1 MANIKKDLLLPLLI
15 ISLNKD
21 KEMKKSV
28 VFIMLIA
35 LFNGVKA
42 QNSAEKIIAGN
53 TGLHIGGYAQ
63 VDFNLPSR
71 DGTIHKNGT
80 LDVHRLV
87 TFFGYNFNEKVS
99 FVSEVE
105 FEHVTEVYVEQA
117 FLDYKIK
124 NNLSVNAGLMLIP
137 MGIQNLYHEP
147 ASFNGVERTNVD
159 KYVVPSTWRE
169 IGIGVSGR
177 SIEHSLT
184 YQGMVVN
191 GFNGYSKN
199 DDGVLSG
206 VFSGNKGLRSGRQ
219 KGAKS
224 YITSPDFAGRV
235 SYYGHPGLNLG
246 LSAYV
251 GDSETKAY
259 DGLDLADETAVAGAD
274 STMVGIK
281 MIGIDA
287 RYNQGALELRG
298 QYIIANLSNT
308 DQYNDITGK
317 DLGSKLSGYYAEV
330 GYNLMD
336 GIIPFIES
344 ETEELIAFARYENYN
359 THAAV
364 AEGVTINDAYN
375 RTDITIGLGFKVAQG
390 AMFKADY
397 QIKSNA
403 GSDDKSG
410 QFNFGTAIWF

>member
-1 MANIKKDLLLPLLI
+1 
-15 ISLNKD
+15 
-21 KEMKKSV
+21 MKKTV
-28 VFIMLIA
+28 VFIMIVVF
-35 LFNGVKA
+35 FNDANA

-53 TGLHIGGYAQ
+53 PGLHIGGYAQ

-71 DGTIHKNGT
+71 DGAIYKNGT

-87 TFFGYNFNEKVS
+87 TFFGYNFNEKAS

-105 FEHVTEVYVEQA
+105 FEHVSEVYVEQA

-147 ASFNGVERTNVD
+147 ATFNGVERTNVD
-159 KYVVPSTWRE
+159 KYIVPSTWRE

-177 SIEHSLT
+177 SIEHSAN
-184 YQGMVVN
+184 YQVMLVN
-191 GFNGYSKN
+191 GLNGYS
-199 DDGVLSG
+199 DVG
-206 VFSGNKGLRSGRQ
+206 VFSGKSGLRSGRQ
-219 KGAKS
+219 KGAES
-224 YITSPDFAGRV
+224 YITYPDLAGRI

-251 GDSETKAY
+251 GDTETKLY
-259 DGLDLADETAVAGAD
+259 DGLDLADETAVASAD
-274 STMVGIK
+274 SSIVGMQ
-281 MIGIDA
+281 MIGVDA
-287 RYNQGALELRG
+287 RYIKGALQLRG
-298 QYIIANLSNT
+298 QYIVANLSNT
-308 DQYNDITGK
+308 DQYNAFTSK
-317 DLGSKLSGYYAEV
+317 DLGSKLTGYYAEA
-330 GYNLMD
+330 GYNLLERKAD
-336 GIIPFIES
+336 A
-344 ETEELIAFARYENYN
+344 EELIAFARYENYN

-364 AEGVTINDAYN
+364 EGIVINDTYN

-403 GSDDKSG
+403 RSDEKIG